1 MMHDTSHIVSSSMV
15 FGLDPVWVAVSILLF
30 IYGVIMA
37 EKFNRAV
44 LALLGAG
51 LMILCGVLNQ
61 QQAVAGIDFNTIG
74 LLTGMMVIVAI
85 SQKTG
90 MFQYVAIKAAKVV
103 KGDPWGILVMLSL
116 VTAVFSA
123 LLDNVTTVL
132 LIAPVTL
139 LITDALGVR
148 PYAYLF
154 ALILASN
161 IGGTATLIGDPPNI
175 MIGSAAHL
183 SFTDFL
189 LNLAPIIPLIFVVV
203 IAVIWFM
210 FGRDL
215 KASDEKKKLIMQFD
229 ENAAIKDVPLLKK
242 SLFVLFSVIVG
253 FTVAHTFHLEPATI
267 AMFGAAVLLLLQ
279 SWGQPLH
286 DKDHAYE
293 GIMAEVEWTTIFFFV
308 GLFIIVTG
316 VEHTGVISM
325 LGEKTLAMT
334 GGDFAATAGAIL
346 WVSAIA
352 SALIDNIPFV
362 ATMIPLI
369 QSMAPTFGGEEA
381 LIPLWWAL
389 ALGACLG
396 GNGSLIG
403 ASANLIVAGFAQRA
417 GHPIAFLTFM
427 KHAFLLMLLT
437 IAISH
442 VYLYLRYLS

>member
-1 MMHDTSHIVSSSMV
+1 MHNTVTHEASVM
-15 FGLDPVWVAVSILLF
+15 FGLDPTWVAVSILLVV
-30 IYGVIMA
+30 YAVIMA

-51 LMILCGVLNQ
+51 LMVLCGVITQ
-61 QQAVAGIDFNTIG
+61 QQAVAGVDFNTIG

-90 MFQYVAIKAAKVV
+90 MFQYVAIKAAKAV
-103 KGDPWGILVMLSL
+103 KGSPWGILVMLSI

-123 LLDNVTTVL
+123 FLDNVTTVL

-148 PYAYLF
+148 PYPYLF
-154 ALILASN
+154 AQIFASN
-161 IGGTATLIGDPPNI
+161 IGGAATLIGDPPNI
-175 MIGSAAHL
+175 MIGSAANL
-183 SFTDFL
+183 SFMDFIINVAPITPVIFL
-189 LNLAPIIPLIFVVV
+189 LTIGVL
-203 IAVIWFM
+203 WFM

-215 KASDEKKKLIMQFD
+215 TASDEKRALIMQFD
-229 ENAAIKDVPLLKK
+229 ESEALKDIPLLKK
-242 SLFVLFSVIVG
+242 SLFVLFCVISG
-253 FTVAHTFHLEPATI
+253 FSVAHTYHLEPATI

-279 SWGQPLH
+279 TLGQNTPE
-286 DKDHAYE
+286 KDHAYE

-316 VEHTGVISM
+316 VEHTGIISAM
-325 LGEKTLAMT
+325 GEKVLELTN
-334 GGDFAATAGAIL
+334 GDFNATVGAIL

-362 ATMIPLI
+362 ATMIPLVH
-369 QSMAPTFGGEEA
+369 SMAPTFGGAEA
-381 LIPLWWAL
+381 IEPIWWAL
-389 ALGACLG
+389 SLGACLG

-417 GHPIAFLTFM
+417 GHPIYFLQFM
-427 KHAFLLMLLT
+427 KHAFLLMLMS
-437 IAISH
+437 IAVSH
-442 VYLYLRYLS
+442 VYIHFRFLS